1 MPFEEPSVEPC
12 PSAIAYAVSFA
23 PFLML
28 GFGLLRLTRA

>member
-1 MPFEEPSVEPC
+1 VPLT
-12 PSAIAYAVSFA
+12 IAYAVSFA

>member
-1 MPFEEPSVEPC
+1 MPV
-12 PSAIAYAVSFA
+12 AIAYAISSA

>member
-1 MPFEEPSVEPC
+1 VCGAYGAAVPLS
-12 PSAIAYAVSFA
+12 IAYAVSFA

>member
-1 MPFEEPSVEPC
+1 VAMPV
-12 PSAIAYAVSFA
+12 AIAYAVSFA

>member
-1 MPFEEPSVEPC
+1 MPI
-12 PSAIAYAVSFA
+12 AIAFVLSFA